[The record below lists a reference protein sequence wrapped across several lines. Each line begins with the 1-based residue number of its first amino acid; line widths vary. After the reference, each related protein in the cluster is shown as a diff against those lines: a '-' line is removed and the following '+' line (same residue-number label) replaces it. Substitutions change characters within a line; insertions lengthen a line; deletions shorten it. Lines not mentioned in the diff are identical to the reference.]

1 MSETTSRLALPYIMA
16 AQAQKHVTHNEA
28 LRLLD
33 GLIQMRVTNAT
44 ATGPPSAPNE
54 GDAYII
60 KAPATGEWTGWEKDV
75 AFYADGSWFRLP
87 ALDGMRIWNAEVSTL
102 LVYTAGSW
110 QTLPEA
116 LNLLKS
122 APLVQVAKGP
132 FGATTGLGVLE
143 ETLFDLSGS
152 SVATTIAIPDRSICF
167 GVSTR
172 TVTVITGA
180 TSFDC
185 GINGEPSKFGGSLG
199 IAAGSTNKGIIG
211 PQGFYADTPIR
222 LTASGGDFT
231 GGTVSVA
238 IHYLSVGVPDAP

>member
-1 MSETTSRLALPYIMA
+1 MSETTSRLALPFIMT
-16 AQAQKHVTHNEA
+16 AQAQKHITHNEA

-33 GLIQMRVTNAT
+33 GLVQMRIINAT
-44 ATGPPSAPNE
+44 STTPPSAPDE

-60 KAPATGEWTGWEKDV
+60 AAPATDVWTDWEKDV
-75 AFYADGSWFRLP
+75 AFYTDGSWFRFP
-87 ALDGMRIWNAEVSTL
+87 AIDGMRAWDAEASTL
-102 LVYTAGSW
+102 LVYTVGSW
-110 QTLPEA
+110 KALPEA

-132 FGATTGLGVLE
+132 LGGTTGLGVLE
-143 ETLFDLSGS
+143 ETLASLSGS

-172 TVTVITGA
+172 TMTVITGA

-199 IAAGSTNKGIIG
+199 VAAGSTNLGIIG
-211 PQGFYADTPIR
+211 PQGFYADTPIH
-222 LTASGGDFT
+222 LTANGGDFT

-238 IHYLSVGVPDAP
+238 IHYLSIGVLDAP